1 MGYTQSRLGG
11 RVGRALEH
19 LEKKIVKRRSEDRTW
34 VTKKILFVV

>member
-11 RVGRALEH
+11 GIGRALEH

-34 VTKKILFVV
+34 VTKNFFFVV